1 MIQKF
6 FLIFL
11 LSSSFL
17 FAEDLELKKLF
28 DKRALTGTIVISSLD
43 NKTVFVSDDKRAK
56 EQLSPAS
63 TFKIANTLIALEEK
77 VVKDELEM
85 IKWDGKDK
93 GWKPWNQDHSIKSG
107 FPVSC
112 VWCYQEL
119 AKRIG
124 INNYQKHLKQL
135 NYGNM
140 KTGENL
146 TRFWLNGDLK
156 ISALEQIRFLQK
168 LYKNELPYEQ
178 KNLNKTK
185 DIMIVESN
193 DNYIMRV
200 KTGWAMKI
208 GWYVGYIE
216 LKDKSWFYAMNMNM
230 PELNQAKYRKEITME
245 ALKIK
250 GIIEY

>member
-1 MIQKF
+1 MIHKS
-6 FLIFL
+6 FLIFFL
-11 LSSSFL
+11 LANFL

-28 DKRALTGTIVISSLD
+28 DKRALTGTIVISSVD
-43 NKTVFVSDDKRAK
+43 NKTVFISDDKRAK
-56 EQLSPAS
+56 EQLTPVS

-77 VVKDELEM
+77 AVKDELEI

-119 AKRIG
+119 AKRVG
-124 INNYQKHLKQL
+124 LDKYHQHLKQL

-140 KTGENL
+140 QTGGNL
-146 TRFWLNGDLK
+146 TRFWLDGDLK
-156 ISALEQIRFLQK
+156 ISALEQIEFLQK
-168 LYKNELPYEQ
+168 LYKNDLPYKQ
-178 KNLNKTK
+178 RNLDKTK
-185 DIMIVESN
+185 DVMIVESN
-193 DNYIMRV
+193 DNYTIRV

-216 LKDKSWFYAMNMNM
+216 LKNKTWFFAMNMNM
-230 PELNQAKYRKEITME
+230 PELSQAKYRKEITME

-250 GIIEY
+250 GII